1 LTFTPTEAAWNIKST
16 ESNISRKK
24 IVGEGEEEKGRKMGM
39 REIGRYKKE
48 KVRRD
53 I

>member
-1 LTFTPTEAAWNIKST
+1 MYSIYEAAWNIKST
-16 ESNISRKK
+16 IFQEKK
-24 IVGEGEEEKGRKMGM
+24 LWAREKGRKMGM

>member
-1 LTFTPTEAAWNIKST
+1 MYSIYEAAWNIKST

-24 IVGEGEEEKGRKMGM
+24 IVGEREEKGRKMGM
-39 REIGRYKKE
+39 HEIGRYKKE